1 MAVEEKQA
9 EEDYDDEKMPVRLGS
24 GGSKKRRP
32 NLDEEENQ
40 LADILGSDLPGLDDD
55 SPHLLQEPSP
65 TDSAELENQSSSED
79 PEQGVSSRI
88 YIYYRYLIPNFH
100 AENIGFFQEIV
111 SQSEGT
117 FCQISFF
124 SC

>member
-1 MAVEEKQA
+1 MAVEEEQA
-9 EEDYDDEKMPVRLGS
+9 EEDDDDEKMPVQLGS

-32 NLDEEENQ
+32 NLDDE
-40 LADILGSDLPGLDDD
+40 LADILGSDLPGLDDG

-88 YIYYRYLIPNFH
+88 YISITD
-100 AENIGFFQEIV
+100 I
-111 SQSEGT
+111 
-117 FCQISFF
+117 
-124 SC
+124 